1 MIVKADIFEA
11 PVVHSEA
18 FGNRSQTNK
27 SEALVKVACMGV
39 VCDNRV
45 KLKQSEAGLLSLN

>member
-1 MIVKADIFEA
+1 MIVKADIFVIS
-11 PVVHSEA
+11 VVHSET

-39 VCDNRV
+39 VLDNRV